1 MLPFKF
7 TCGNLDGL
15 FKISPQG
22 GGEGG
27 LKEKG
32 NLITVFLGKK
42 GCLLE
47 REGLI
52 EDLLSLKYSQVV
64 VVSPNWLILGMIRT
78 DCKLRF

>member
-1 MLPFKF
+1 M
-7 TCGNLDGL
+7 GL

-22 GGEGG
+22 GGEAG

-42 GCLLE
+42 GLLLE
-47 REGLI
+47 RGGLI

-64 VVSPNWLILGMIRT
+64 VVSPNWLILEMIRT